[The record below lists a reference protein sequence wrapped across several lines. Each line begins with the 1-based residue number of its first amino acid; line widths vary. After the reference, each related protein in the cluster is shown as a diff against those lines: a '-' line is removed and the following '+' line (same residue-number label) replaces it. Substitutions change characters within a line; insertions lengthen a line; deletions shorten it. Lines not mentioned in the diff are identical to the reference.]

1 MGVVWSPIIHTQE
14 TRNTVA
20 KALTWKSE
28 KLGLK
33 AQFCHFSWVCWFTCV
48 PACSVVKWDGLNTCA
63 LVFLESIPITSQIL
77 IIRPLTMYGPTY
89 VYVRVVPVLHWEAE
103 SMFCQYF
110 ETWGPHVFV
119 QLWFKEVCFILFWF
133 LKVLIIAGMVAN
145 AFNPCAWETEASSSL
160 WVQGQSWL
168 QSESL
173 SQRYLFHTDFHM
185 RIMLMRISVADGNA
199 LETTASSSE
208 APFNAQLHPYS
219 FGGDKPQECPL
230 CSEELPCGSIDS
242 TTDTLWL
249 VGMKREAIASNSGNH
264 LGW

>member
-145 AFNPCAWETEASSSL
+145 AFNPCAWET
-160 WVQGQSWL
+160 
-168 QSESL
+168 
-173 SQRYLFHTDFHM
+173 
-185 RIMLMRISVADGNA
+185 
-199 LETTASSSE
+199 
-208 APFNAQLHPYS
+208 
-219 FGGDKPQECPL
+219 
-230 CSEELPCGSIDS
+230 
-242 TTDTLWL
+242 
-249 VGMKREAIASNSGNH
+249 
-264 LGW
+264 